1 VLNAYLESMSD
12 AILDNG
18 GTLVSYMGDGIMAVF
33 GAPLDQPDHADRA
46 VAAAREM
53 AGGRLG
59 RFNAWLAEEGHGTR
73 FDMGIGINTG
83 DVMSG
88 NVGSQRRLEFT
99 AIGDTTNT
107 AARLETM
114 TKGTPH
120 QVFLSDSTRSALA
133 AVPDDLASVGELEV
147 RGRSGRLE
155 VWTLAGVDK
164 PVRETAM
171 EEASPP
177 PDGDQRR
184 PPRPSRSAP
193 RP

>member
-1 VLNAYLESMSD
+1 VASSAATTAKLSRPPTEW
-12 AILDNG
+12 
-18 GTLVSYMGDGIMAVF
+18 GTRRWTPPSSWLSSALPER
-33 GAPLDQPDHADRA
+33 APISFSSSSPPSTLLRPF
-46 VAAAREM
+46 
-53 AGGRLG
+53 L
-59 RFNAWLAEEGHGTR
+59 TR